1 MQGIVINKKINK
13 YFRNK
18 KNGLDRCEQ
27 NQLYLAFSCP
37 FKLTKFSKKKLP
49 IIFPGER
56 NPLNQG
62 DLVKYINEGVAK
74 YPSDKMIWKPSMKM
88 RSGWRYTLS
97 FYLFH
102 IIPALIYYL
111 PERYLKLGKPAN
123 S

>member
-1 MQGIVINKKINK
+1 MNSSVKLQSKMKSFLCI
-13 YFRNK
+13 
-18 KNGLDRCEQ
+18 
-27 NQLYLAFSCP
+27 FSGQ
-37 FKLTKFSKKKLP
+37 T
-49 IIFPGER
+49 
-56 NPLNQG
+56 NPLIQG
-62 DLVKYINEGVAK
+62 DLVKYINEGIQK